1 MALKDLQT
9 NLKSLQYPEK
19 GAPLIDRVSFDG
31 DNVGE
36 NPTFVVGED
45 HSNNGIGSNQVDSIF
60 RGGFKTH
67 FNRAAIDYQR
77 INRYLLPKIDFD
89 IGSLPSIDFGI
100 GISGFPN
107 VEVYPGKWPELDISV
122 PQFVQRQIG
131 LQLMNPKISAPMGG
145 LIDTAPANQ
154 RTFNPVSLAAQIF
167 LSGTG
172 IHIKREGLQ
181 PFNNRGYINNT
192 RFDPSLF
199 QDPTGDILGDLLP
212 TKKFDGDD
220 LDNRL
225 INLYDS
231 KIGDKGTLRDNVLS
245 GTILGPL
252 EIVNTIAGAIG
263 DVAGGILNKIGGK
276 GEELYSY
283 WGGPGSMFGIGR
295 TFIGRYTTTTHD
307 SNGKEFPKITPVQD
321 GHYEPG
327 GATYRIQNYLKSLGR
342 THAKD
347 YTKTNREIMYGLGTP
362 GSNYR
367 SGKFNKNPLNNTPT
381 DLALTQ
387 DKLNAYPI
395 VRGSNNRYE
404 ATLEGTPPKDFV
416 NFRFEAIDSLDINKS
431 NLVVFRA
438 FLTDVTDNYKAT
450 FNTYKY
456 NGRAEEFYTYQKF
469 NRDIG
474 FQFKIAAQTRSE
486 LKPLYQKIN
495 YLASF
500 TAPEYSS
507 IGRIRTP
514 FLRLTI
520 GDWFKRL
527 PGVLTSVNLKW
538 GTDYSWEV
546 NLENSTEVKVLP
558 HVLDISC
565 AYLPIHEF
573 LPQRSPNSPFIGI
586 DQWASNIDPEDVAA
600 KYGCM
605 DVNATNYDA
614 TATVDDGSCFYEI
627 DDNEGRDEPVVDQP
641 TTDGTE
647 IDGLTPNAY
656 TTGAQ
661 FGGFVPNNP
670 NEVQTYTTDNP
681 VTP

>member
-1 MALKDLQT
+1 MALRDLQT
-9 NLKSLQYPEK
+9 NLKSLQYPPK

-31 DNVGE
+31 DKVGG
-36 NPTFVVGED
+36 NPTFIIGED
-45 HSNNGIGSNQVDSIF
+45 HSTNGIGSNQVDSIF
-60 RGGFKTH
+60 RGGIKTH
-67 FNRAAIDYQR
+67 FNRASIDYQR

-89 IGSLPSIDFGI
+89 IGSLPSIDFGM
-100 GISGFPN
+100 GVTGFPN
-107 VEVYPGKWPELDISV
+107 VDVHPGKWPELDISV

-154 RTFNPVSLAAQIF
+154 RTFNPVSLAAQVF

-212 TKKFDGDD
+212 TKKFDSDG

-231 KIGDKGTLRDNVLS
+231 KIGDKGNLRDNVLS

-252 EIVNTIAGAIG
+252 EIVNVIAGAIG
-263 DVAGGILNKIGGK
+263 DVVGGVLNRIGGK
-276 GEELYSY
+276 GEPLYDY

-307 SNGKEFPKITPVQD
+307 SEGNPFPKITPIKD
-321 GHYEPG
+321 GHYEDG
-327 GATYRIQNYLKSLGR
+327 GFNYKIQNYLKSLGR
-342 THAKD
+342 PNAAD
-347 YTKTNREIMYGLGTP
+347 YSTFTREQVYGLGTP
-362 GSNYR
+362 GSNFR
-367 SGKFNKNPLNNTPT
+367 SGKYRKNQLSQPES
-381 DLALTQ
+381 DLALSQ

-395 VRGSNNRYE
+395 VRGSENDYE
-404 ATLEGTPPKDFV
+404 DDKMGEVPRDFV
-416 NFRFEAIDSLDINKS
+416 KFRFEAIDSMDPNTA

-438 FLTDVTDNYKAT
+438 FLSDVTDNYGAT

-456 NGRAEEFYTYQKF
+456 NGRAEEFYTYNKF
-469 NRDIG
+469 KRDI
-474 FQFKIAAQTRSE
+474 QFNFKVAAQTRSE

-507 IGRIRTP
+507 AGRIRTP

-527 PGVLTSVNLKW
+527 PGVLTSVGLKW
-538 GTDYSWEV
+538 STEYSWEI
-546 NLENSTEVKVLP
+546 NEENSSAVKVLP
-558 HVLDISC
+558 HVLDVSC

-573 LPQRSPNSPFIGI
+573 LPQRSPLSPFLGIG
-586 DQWASNIDPEDVAA
+586 DWTTDPTEVSG
-600 KYGCM
+600 KPIGGCM
-605 DVNATNYDA
+605 DPNYLEYNEDA
-614 TATVDDGSCFYEI
+614 TYDDGTCKNHVQGYETGDPSGWDGNDQEGI
-627 DDNEGRDEPVVDQP
+627 DY
-641 TTDGTE
+641 
-647 IDGLTPNAY
+647 ID
-656 TTGAQ
+656 
-661 FGGFVPNNP
+661 
-670 NEVQTYTTDNP
+670 
-681 VTP
+681 VTPDDSMFSGNTQTT